1 MPVTGLIRR
10 HGLIIVPARLWG
22 RDGTVAVMHLALD
35 TASTETLIKPH
46 VLARLGY
53 TAHDAERMTRIQSAI
68 GSEAGYLVRVARL
81 WALGFEV
88 GEHPVHA
95 HELPGQYDIDGLLGL
110 RFLDHFD
117 YQIRSRRREIDV
129 QLAHP

>member
-1 MPVTGLIRR
+1 MPCTSLIRR
-10 HGLIIVPARLWG
+10 HGLVVVPAFLWG
-22 RDGTVAVMHLALD
+22 RRGTRGVMHLALD
-35 TASTETLIKPH
+35 TAATETLIKPK

-53 TAHDAERMTRIQSAI
+53 GPHDAEHSTTIQSAV
-68 GSEAGYLVRVARL
+68 GSEPGYLLRVARV

-88 GEHPVHA
+88 ADHVVHA

-117 YQIRSRRREIDV
+117 YEIRSKRSEIDV
-129 QLAHP
+129 RLSQP